1 MLLFSDE
8 DYLVVDKPPLSLVI
22 PGRRGDRRV
31 LKTEL
36 EAEHGRLWVVHRL
49 DWGVGGV
56 LLFARNADAH
66 RHASQAFEHR
76 EVTKR
81 YEALTCGIAPE
92 GEQLFRF
99 RLKRGK
105 KRAYVHEQGKKAL
118 TVANATQEGE
128 RVRWALSPQTG
139 RNHQLRVHLMTAGF
153 PIVGDALYGS
163 EVPRENGLALW
174 SVHLSGAGLPT
185 VDLPSGGRES

>member
-31 LKTEL
+31 LKSEL
-36 EAEHGRLWVVHRL
+36 ELQHGRLWVVHRL

-76 EVTKR
+76 AVVKR
-81 YEALTCGIAPE
+81 YEALTGGVAPD
-92 GEQLFRF
+92 GVQWFKQP
-99 RLKRGK
+99 LKRGK
-105 KRAYVHEQGKKAL
+105 KRAYVHDQGKKAV
-118 TVANATQEGE
+118 TVGTASQEGE
-128 RVRWALSPQTG
+128 RVRWSLTPKTG

-163 EVPRENGLALW
+163 ELPWDDGLALW
-174 SVHLSGAGLPT
+174 STHVSGPGLPT
-185 VDLPSGGRES
+185 VDLPSGGRGT